1 MQKSLQNAFL
11 DAARHERI
19 PVTVFLVNGVR
30 MTAVVKGHD
39 PFVVVLDVGGHQQ
52 MVYKHAI
59 STMIPETTLDVRIE
73 DA

>member
-1 MQKSLQNAFL
+1 MQKSLQDAFL
-11 DAARHERI
+11 NAARRERT

-30 MTAVVKGHD
+30 MTAIIKAYD
-39 PFVVVLDVGGHQQ
+39 PFVVVLDVGGSQQ

-59 STMIPETTLDVRIE
+59 STMIPETALDILSE